1 MIYSLLVL
9 RRRLP
14 IKSDIARKGCANSC
28 RARDLNPHEEKLSDS
43 DNLFLGLNY

>member
-9 RRRLP
+9 RRRLQ

-28 RARDLNPHEEKLSDS
+28 RARDLNLCEENLSDS
-43 DNLFLGLNY
+43 DNLLLGLCY